1 MWDILPL
8 EVHNM
13 QNNNHNQSKKKGYYI
28 LLGLCLIAVGVSAW
42 YFLGNAAKEA
52 QQVQPVLSIPVEEV
66 KPEQEQ
72 PKDKPTA
79 STEEEQQQPEQSEP
93 QEQSKPEARETVLP
107 VSGDVVND
115 YAMDKL
121 TYNSTTKDWRVHD
134 GVDLAAEPGTPVKAA
149 KAGTVSDIYEDD
161 YYGVTVSI
169 AHADGYVSCY
179 SNLDTAVL
187 TEIGKTVA
195 AGDTIGS
202 VGTTALME
210 SGQESHL
217 HFAVTCNGAS
227 VDPAGFLY

>member
-1 MWDILPL
+1 
-8 EVHNM
+8 M
-13 QNNNHNQSKKKGYYI
+13 QNNNNQSKKKGYYI
-28 LLGLCLIAVGVSAW
+28 LLSLCLIAVGVSVW
-42 YFLGNAAKEA
+42 YFLGGAVKEA
-52 QQVQPVLSIPVEEV
+52 EELQPVLSIPVEEI
-66 KPEQEQ
+66 KPEQ

-79 STEEEQQQPEQSEP
+79 STEEKTPANQEQEQEQPQQP
-93 QEQSKPEARETVLP
+93 KPEARETVLP
-107 VSGDVVND
+107 VSGDVIYD

-121 TYNSTTKDWRVHD
+121 TYNATTKDWRVHD

-169 AHADGYVSCY
+169 THDDGYISTY
-179 SNLDTAVL
+179 SNLDAAVL

-210 SGQESHL
+210 SGQDSHL
-217 HFAVTCNGAS
+217 HFAVTCAGES